1 MIASAHRHR
10 GFTLIELMCSMVIG
24 SIVLLA
30 AAAMLGS
37 SGEGYER
44 VGGSVASER
53 EARAILTQ
61 MSSDFSTARFY
72 KGTLLE
78 KSTTAWRSDKAGF
91 LSLQPAA
98 AQSKEGRIGD
108 LCAVVYYLKDLTY
121 NGVTTR
127 CLMRG
132 FRESSETFKALA
144 NENLSP
150 LFVERPQVDEPVAFG
165 VVSFEA
171 TPKTLSPTGVWID
184 WTPNDLIGPGAIDVR
199 ITVVRR
205 SLAGR
210 LRTSADWDGGGSAG
224 RFLGDPAKA
233 DLNKELQV
241 YSTIIRFGNDEKS

>member
-1 MIASAHRHR
+1 MA
-10 GFTLIELMCSMVIG
+10 IG

-61 MSSDFSTARFY
+61 MSSDFSTARFH
-72 KGTLLE
+72 KGTVFE
-78 KSTTAWRSDKAGF
+78 KSTTTWRSDKTGF

-108 LCAVVYYLKDLTY
+108 LCAVVYYLGDLTY

-132 FRESSETFKALA
+132 FRESAETFKALA
-144 NENLSP
+144 NDDLTP
-150 LFVERPQVDEPVAFG
+150 LFTKRENIDEPVAFG
-165 VVSFEA
+165 VVAFEA
-171 TPKTLSPTGVWID
+171 DPKRLSPTGAWLD
-184 WTPNDLIGPGAIDVR
+184 WTPETGVSPGAVDIR

-210 LRTSADWDGGGSAG
+210 LRTTPDWDGGGNAG
-224 RFLGDPAKA
+224 RFLGDPSKA

-241 YSTIIRFGNDEKS
+241 YSTIIRFGNDENS

>member
-1 MIASAHRHR
+1 
-10 GFTLIELMCSMVIG
+10 MCSMAIG

-61 MSSDFSTARFY
+61 MSSDFSTARFH
-72 KGTLLE
+72 KGTAFE
-78 KSTTAWRSDKAGF
+78 KSTTTWRSDKVGF

-108 LCAVVYYLKDLTY
+108 LCAVVYYLGDVTY

-132 FRESSETFKALA
+132 FRESAETFKALA
-144 NENLSP
+144 NDDLTP
-150 LFVERPQVDEPVAFG
+150 LFTRRDDAEDADEPVAFG
-165 VVSFEA
+165 VVAFEA
-171 TPKTLSPTGVWID
+171 IPKRMSANGAWLD
-184 WTPNDLIGPGAIDVR
+184 WTPESVFPPGAVDVR

-210 LRTSADWDGGGSAG
+210 LRTAADWDGGGTSG
-224 RFLGDPAKA
+224 RFLGEPSKA
-233 DLNKELQV
+233 DLNKDLQV
-241 YSTIIRFGNDEKS
+241 YSTIIRFGNDENS